1 MKLKKA
7 GIAAVAICAV
17 AALSTIG
24 MGFAKWQTNISAIG
38 NVSANGSWKVEISE
52 ATVNLSTGSKADKE
66 VSDWEL
72 QRTNM
77 KSDAYIAG
85 VISGSQTK
93 DPSLYGTQC
102 DKPMS
107 KYTYY
112 YLIDATKYDLSVE
125 GIKALTKEK
134 AEEIT
139 GDESTIDISGY
150 INMYYSTTADKI
162 VNGLLRDCTALVKE
176 LKPDTYKNYTLAYIS
191 KSLPNTQTA
200 TFGTMTE
207 VKSTQTEEG
216 EKINGRISDDKSTA
230 TFSDV
235 TLGLPGSWAEYT
247 VTVSNNGTA
256 DANLASADISFNTD
270 STQLILD
277 KPELSDETLKPGETC
292 TITAVVKVPDT
303 ITEDLNADASLTI
316 SLPYTQTVVEEA
328 PTAGHT
334 NG

>member
-1 MKLKKA
+1 MGPKLYHIKKLMEKA
-7 GIAAVAICAV
+7 GKLMKKKKLGALALVLCGVVALSAIC
-17 AALSTIG
+17 

-52 ATVNLSTGSKADKE
+52 ATVNLSTGSKAEKE

-77 KSDAYIAG
+77 KSDAYIAS

-102 DKPMS
+102 DTPMS

-112 YLIDATKYDLSVE
+112 YLIDSTKYDLSNE

-139 GDESTIDISGY
+139 ADESTIDISRY

-176 LKPDTYKNYTLAYIS
+176 LKPDTYKNYILAYIS
-191 KSLPNTQTA
+191 K
-200 TFGTMTE
+200 
-207 VKSTQTEEG
+207 
-216 EKINGRISDDKSTA
+216 
-230 TFSDV
+230 
-235 TLGLPGSWAEYT
+235 Y
-247 VTVSNNGTA
+247 
-256 DANLASADISFNTD
+256 
-270 STQLILD
+270 
-277 KPELSDETLKPGETC
+277 
-292 TITAVVKVPDT
+292 
-303 ITEDLNADASLTI
+303 
-316 SLPYTQTVVEEA
+316 
-328 PTAGHT
+328 
-334 NG
+334 